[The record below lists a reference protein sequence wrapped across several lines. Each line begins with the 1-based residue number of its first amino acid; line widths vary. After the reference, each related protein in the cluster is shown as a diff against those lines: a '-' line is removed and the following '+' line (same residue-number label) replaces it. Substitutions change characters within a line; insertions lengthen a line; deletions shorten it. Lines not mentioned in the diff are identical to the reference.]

1 MCRWLAYIGQPI
13 TPEKYL
19 YDEQFSLI
27 EQSHGARK
35 SKSVVNGD
43 GFGLGWYGDKLQPGL
58 FKDILPAWSDEN
70 LRSLACQIKASLF
83 MAHVRAAT
91 DTPSNRTNCHPFTR
105 GPSLFMHNGQIG
117 GYLLIRRRLENLI
130 PDTLYQYRMGTTDS
144 EALFLILES
153 LLQTAPFHDAIQTL
167 IESVEKIMKDE
178 KIAEPF
184 RFTAAYSD
192 GKKIFAVR
200 YSSDSKAPT
209 LFCDR
214 TENGWLLASEPLDNQ
229 PDHWQSIPKNHTVEL
244 SYDCTNPTLKA
255 ISFGAEQ
262 SQNQ

>member
-1 MCRWLAYIGQPI
+1 MCRWLAYIGHPI

-43 GFGLGWYGDKLQPGL
+43 GFGLGWYGDKSQPGL

-105 GPSLFMHNGQIG
+105 GTSLFMHNGQIG
-117 GYLLIRRRLENLI
+117 GYLSIRRRLEELI
-130 PDTLYQYRMGTTDS
+130 PDSLYQYRMGTTDS
-144 EALFLILES
+144 EALFLSLES
-153 LLQTAPFHDAIQTL
+153 LLQTASFHAAIEVL
-167 IESVEKIMKDE
+167 IDSVEQIMRAE
-178 KIAEPF
+178 QIVEPF

-200 YSSDSKAPT
+200 YSSDHRPPT

-214 TENGWLLASEPLDNQ
+214 TENGWLLASEPLDSQ
-229 PDHWQSIPKNHTVEL
+229 PDHWQSIPKNHTIEL
-244 SYDCTNPTLKA
+244 SYNCASPTLKA
-255 ISFGAEQ
+255 IDVRGKIR
-262 SQNQ
+262 